1 MRVYLA
7 ASAFLMSIGAANS
20 QDAPAPAEQPPEGYA
35 ARAYIDSQG
44 CSFSRAEL
52 NGAVSWVARLD
63 TARQPI
69 CDETPTFASAEE
81 GVVVTRPVAV
91 SVSPTPVRVTTSQLA
106 PRKTVIPK
114 GYRKVWEDDRLNPHR
129 GPRTAEGDAAMAR
142 IWSNEAPMTW
152 IGN

>member
-7 ASAFLMSIGAANS
+7 ASAFVMSVGAANS
-20 QDAPAPAEQPPEGYA
+20 QDAPLPAEQPPEGYA

-44 CSFSRAEL
+44 CAFSRAEL

-69 CDETPTFASAEE
+69 CDETPTIAPAQDI
-81 GVVVTRPVAV
+81 VVETKPVAV
-91 SVSPTPVRVTTSQLA
+91 SVSPTPVRVTTSQMA
-106 PRKTVIPK
+106 PRTTVVPK
-114 GYRKVWEDDRLNPHR
+114 GYRKVWDDDRLNTHR
-129 GPRTAEGDAAMAR
+129 GPRTAQGDAAMAR
-142 IWSNEAPMTW
+142 IWSNKVPMTW